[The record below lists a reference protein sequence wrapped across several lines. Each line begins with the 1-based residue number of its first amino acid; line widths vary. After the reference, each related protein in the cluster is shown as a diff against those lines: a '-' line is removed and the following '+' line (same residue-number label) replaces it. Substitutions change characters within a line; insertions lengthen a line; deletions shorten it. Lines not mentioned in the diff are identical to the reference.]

1 MATYIDQ
8 VAEDIEPSGALLIAG
23 ASSWIRLVYEVSSV
37 GRIASLRSMSD
48 VGWISGKSEMYAVK
62 KISIRI
68 YKESSAG
75 VIGLALLS
83 GVDFELNY
91 FCFLRR
97 KWETSLI

>member
-1 MATYIDQ
+1 
-8 VAEDIEPSGALLIAG
+8 
-23 ASSWIRLVYEVSSV
+23 
-37 GRIASLRSMSD
+37 
-48 VGWISGKSEMYAVK
+48 MYAVK

-97 KWETSLI
+97 K